1 MSFHHEETIASLKDE
16 VQKLRILLDN
26 EQRDFCDYQATS
38 QEVEEQLT
46 KENDHL
52 KTFVRTAE
60 LLQAEKVSLM
70 ERHNRERRDLLVS
83 EDRLMKLLEEKTAE
97 CLLLKEKVRKLEMDN
112 DHLERAQRA
121 GEQDLNDLNDRL
133 NIALERVVLA
143 ESELTE
149 AVEDNE
155 QVYRLREEN
164 LYLREELGLGDGL
177 HNQSTILDGC
187 GDASVPK
194 ERDSIRVRTELLR
207 LQPAQ
212 RVHDRSIS
220 DSLMT
225 DEIYNDVHIGEDRS
239 KSSLMRAGGH
249 NDQRPQHHNG
259 RTHEEQQTQ
268 NGDCQTSQSQNPN
281 GEIQSQRP
289 QPPNGESQNTPARSR
304 SRTMIK
310 DPVGVIIKMNQIVR
324 DLLLKVNQMESKVRL
339 NSTDSSVKTT
349 D

>member
-225 DEIYNDVHIGEDRS
+225 DEIYNDVHI
-239 KSSLMRAGGH
+239 
-249 NDQRPQHHNG
+249 
-259 RTHEEQQTQ
+259 EQQTQ